1 MKAVRRGGTVSISGV
16 YGGEVDPLPLMEMF
30 DRGIQLRMGQCHV
43 RRWTDEI
50 VPLLTDEDPLG
61 VSDLRTHRLPLEQ
74 APQAY
79 EMFHPSRVTVG
90 HVLANLL
97 TVSDDVA
104 VQLCALVCP
113 AVEVNRILVAK
124 GFPDTAVQPV
134 ADSPRF
140 HLGTSTARETHDLLR
155 ALVGGTLLSPAS
167 TAFVLRLLRSPV
179 AFTDGIRRSMSS
191 AERARIA
198 TKAGWFRDARH
209 EAGVIFDTT
218 GTPRLTY
225 AFFAAGQPG
234 ADGFGAT
241 HPAVQ
246 ARARLGRRLL
256 DLTDRLGSGEPR
268 PLRPAIHS

>member
-1 MKAVRRGGTVSISGV
+1 MDESADRRVEAYSVNKIAVATAVLDTV
-16 YGGEVDPLPLMEMF
+16 
-30 DRGIQLRMGQCHV
+30 DRG
-43 RRWTDEI
+43 
-50 VPLLTDEDPLG
+50 LLALDRQVEVTAELATPD
-61 VSDLRTHRLPLEQ
+61 SDGIFGL
-74 APQAY
+74 AGAY
-79 EMFHPSRVTVG
+79 PSRVTLG

-104 VQLCALVCP
+104 VRLCAQVCP
-113 AVEVNRILVAK
+113 AAEVNRIVAAK
-124 GFPDTAVQPV
+124 GFPGTSVQPV
-134 ADSPRF
+134 PDSPRY

-167 TAFVLRLLRSPV
+167 TEFVLRMLRSPV
-179 AFTDGIRRSMSS
+179 AFTDGVRRTMSS

-209 EAGVIFDTT
+209 EAGVIFDTA
-218 GTPRLTY
+218 GAPRLTY

-234 ADGFGAT
+234 ADDFGAT

-256 DLTDRLGSGEPR
+256 DLTDRLATGEPR
-268 PLRPAIHS
+268 PHGCGNQG